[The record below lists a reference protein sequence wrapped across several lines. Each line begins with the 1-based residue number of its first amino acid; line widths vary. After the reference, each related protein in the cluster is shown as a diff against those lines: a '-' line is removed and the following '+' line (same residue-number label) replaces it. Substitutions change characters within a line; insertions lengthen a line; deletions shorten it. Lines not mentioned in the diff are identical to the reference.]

1 MEGEMPIDFA
11 GHALYYSLHA
21 EQLRTTVLNRAST
34 VERSPEESVREDW
47 QALAERLGESRPV
60 LFRHVTPP
68 ALTAEGLD
76 WIVLR
81 VLVPGLQ
88 PMHGHHGYPFL
99 GGPLWVPRGI
109 DEWRSMPPHPFP

>member
-1 MEGEMPIDFA
+1 MPVDFA
-11 GHALYYSLHA
+11 GHALYYSLHP
-21 EQLRTTVLNRAST
+21 EQLRTTVLNRASHANLL
-34 VERSPEESVREDW
+34 PEETVLEDW
-47 QALAERLGESRPV
+47 QAPWRSDLGERRPV
-60 LFRHVTPP
+60 LFRQVTPP
-68 ALTAEGLD
+68 ALTVEGLG

-99 GGPLWVPRGI
+99 GGPLWAPRGI